1 MLLLPDL
8 FRQHVQRGNAVW
20 ISHEIGQQAEFQGSQ
35 NYLSFV
41 ALDTLHLRLHNEI
54 GEAQRLSLKRGERGS
69 YRQSCERFRFSRF
82 LQDCGWEL

>member
-35 NYLSFV
+35 NYLSLV
-41 ALDTLHLRLHNEI
+41 ALDTLRLRFHNEI
-54 GEAQRLSLKRGERGS
+54 GEAQRLSLKRGGARKLS
-69 YRQSCERFRFSRF
+69 TILR
-82 LQDCGWEL
+82 